1 MSDPIQSVF
10 DACSFEENKLA
21 MVIQDA
27 SPSIEKR
34 SVARIL
40 SELRFHARA
49 SMQNQIRQNQERAQ
63 VCLLQTEIR

>member
-1 MSDPIQSVF
+1 MSDPKQSVF
-10 DACSFEENKLA
+10 EACSLEENKLA

-40 SELRFHARA
+40 SELRLHARA
-49 SMQNQIRQNQERAQ
+49 SMPNQIRQIQERAE